1 MSTKHVTKRIETNEQ
16 ALHTLASLNKE
27 FLKKGD
33 IERVK
38 KSEILAKK
46 MWKNE
51 FIVAFC
57 GHFSAG
63 KSTMINSL
71 IGENVLPSSPI
82 PTSANT
88 VKVHRSSNDFTK
100 VFYHDKPPVLFP
112 ENYDFEIVKDF
123 CKDGQNVQSIEIG
136 HKDSA
141 LPEGV
146 TVMDTPGVDST
157 DEAHKI
163 STESALHVADI
174 VFYVMDYNHVQSQ
187 LNFQYTK
194 ELLRHGVKL
203 YLIVNQVDK
212 HNEEELLFESFKK
225 SVKESFES
233 WNVSPE
239 GIYYTTLKK
248 EDDPHN
254 QLKEVKSLIS
264 GSLDN
269 KKEMILNTYQ
279 SGIDQLL
286 TQHEKW
292 LEQELDGIRSEASS
306 IIDNQDWENKDEL
319 IQQEI
324 SLKKE
329 IEQHK
334 PDRYLIG
341 FKNEVEK
348 VLKNAYL
355 MPFETRELAKAYLES
370 QERNFKVG
378 LFFSKKKT
386 EEEQE
391 LRFHS
396 FMKQLHEG
404 VTSQLEWHLKSKG
417 NEYIK
422 KSGVDDSDVLQN
434 LENIKIRLDEK
445 VIHKPMKQGASV
457 TGEYVLNYCD
467 ELASNLKRMAKV
479 QMDSWIEKWMEA
491 LRLQSNEESQ
501 ELEEK
506 YEIIKPKVDWFNKL
520 NSLER
525 EQQDHLLSLYQK
537 VNADRKDDEEIIKQW
552 QKEWNQ
558 EANNVSIFSGEMK
571 KQEKELD
578 IEYVT
583 EQERTYDTN
592 TQKIDDM
599 VKKLNQMS
607 SKFREIRGFS
617 QLANQLQL
625 KAERLGNQEF
635 TIALFG
641 AFSAGKSSFAN
652 ALLGEKVLPV
662 SPNPTTAAINRIRPT
677 KGNKDHGS
685 AEVHL
690 KSEEQMID
698 DLKNSLKLFGHSC
711 KTMQEAYKIIPTV
724 LSLGDGEGKEKV
736 HLSFLQAFYKGYE
749 RFHSQ
754 LGQTLSTDLT
764 DFKEFVAN
772 ETQSCFV
779 ESIDLYY
786 DCEITRKG
794 ITLVDTPGAD
804 SINARHTGVSFE
816 YIRNSD
822 AILFVTYYNH
832 AFAKADREF
841 LIQLGRV
848 KDSFEL
854 DKMFFIINAIDLAE
868 DEGEYQEVKNYVH
881 EQLTQ
886 YGIRFPKLFGVS
898 SLLAIKQSSG
908 LQEDQSGIEKFK
920 KEFHAFLQNDL
931 TSMAIESAQSQWEK
945 GLKRLKNLIEVSS
958 EDEFTRQ
965 KKKEAL
971 KDAQSKIAILMST
984 QAESN
989 SKKRISQEIQEL
1001 LFYVKQRVFLR
1012 FSDFFKE
1019 SFHPSMFQGKDSTK
1033 GHLQKALNELLE
1045 SVGFDFSQEMRA
1057 TSLRIELFTV
1067 DQLHK
1072 EMNQLEKKIARIY
1085 EGIVLPPY
1093 EFGKLETLPFEKAF
1107 ENIELT
1113 KFQKAW
1119 TYFKNEKHFFEND
1132 GKKKVMEELYEHL
1145 QHPSD
1150 LYLEGQQVRI
1160 EQWSVTYF
1168 EDEMTLLRKEM
1179 VKACQEQFSSW
1190 EDALNS
1196 SNNIDDWKKT
1206 YLLLEGNN

>member
-1 MSTKHVTKRIETNEQ
+1 MSTKNVTKRIETNEQ
-16 ALHTLASLNKE
+16 ALHTLASLYKE

-33 IERVK
+33 IETVK
-38 KSEILAKK
+38 KAEILARK

-88 VKVHRSSNDFTK
+88 VKVHRSVTDFTK
-100 VFYHDKPPVLFP
+100 VFYHDKAPVLFP
-112 ENYDFEIVKDF
+112 EDYDFEIVKDF
-123 CKDGQNVQSIEIG
+123 CKDGQNVHSIEIG

-194 ELLRHGVKL
+194 ELLSHGVKL

-212 HNEEELLFESFKK
+212 HNEEELSFESFKN
-225 SVKESFES
+225 SVKKSFES
-233 WNVSPE
+233 WNVNPE

-254 QLKEVKSLIS
+254 QLLEVKSLIS

-269 KKEMILNTYQ
+269 KTEMILNTYQ

-286 TQHEKW
+286 AQHQKW
-292 LEQELDGIRSEASS
+292 LEQELEEVRAEAES
-306 IIDNQDWENKDEL
+306 IIDKQDWENKDEL

-324 SLKKE
+324 SLKE
-329 IEQHK
+329 AIEQHN
-334 PDRYLIG
+334 PDRYLTG
-341 FKNEVEK
+341 FKKEIEK

-355 MPFETRELAKAYLES
+355 MPFETRELAKSYLES

-386 EEEQE
+386 EEVRET
-391 LRFHS
+391 RFHS
-396 FMKQLHEG
+396 FMNQLKEG

-422 KSGVDDSDVLQN
+422 KSGVDDPDVLQN
-434 LENIKIRLDEK
+434 LENIRIEVNEN
-445 VIHKPMKQGASV
+445 VIQKPMKQGANV
-457 TGEYVLNYCD
+457 TGEYVLNYCE
-467 ELASNLKRMAKV
+467 ELATNLKRMAKV
-479 QMDSWIEKWMEA
+479 QTDIWVETWMEA
-491 LRLQSNEESQ
+491 LRLQSKEESQ
-501 ELEEK
+501 DLEEK
-506 YEIIKPKVDWFNKL
+506 YEIIKPKVEWFYKL
-520 NSLER
+520 DSLET
-525 EQQDHLLSLYQK
+525 EQQEHLRVLYLKLKKHNLDQ
-537 VNADRKDDEEIIKQW
+537 EEIITQW

-558 EANNVSIFSGEMK
+558 DANNVSIFSGELK
-571 KQEKELD
+571 KQEKALS
-578 IEYVT
+578 IENVI
-583 EQERTYDTN
+583 EQERINDTDSQN
-592 TQKIDDM
+592 VEDM

-607 SKFREIRGFS
+607 SKFKEIRGFS
-617 QLANQLQL
+617 QLANQLKL

-677 KGNKDHGS
+677 KGNKNHGS

-690 KSEEQMID
+690 KSGVQMLEDI
-698 DLKNSLKLFGHSC
+698 KNSLKLFGHSC
-711 KTMQEAYKIIPTV
+711 NTMQEAYEMIPSV
-724 LSLGDGEGKEKV
+724 LSSGVGEGKEKV
-736 HLSFLQAFYKGYE
+736 HLSFLNAFYKGFD
-749 RFHSQ
+749 RFHSL
-754 LGQTLSTDLT
+754 LGQTVTTDLT

-786 DCEITRKG
+786 DCEITRRG

-868 DEGEYQEVKNYVH
+868 NEEEYQEVKMYVH

-898 SLLAIKQSSG
+898 SLLAIKHSSE
-908 LQEDQSGIEKFK
+908 LKEDLSGMDKFK
-920 KEFHAFLQNDL
+920 QEFHSFLQNDL

-945 GLKRLKNLIEVSS
+945 GLKRLQNLIEVSS

-965 KKKEAL
+965 KKKETL
-971 KDAQSKIAILMST
+971 KDAQSKIFELLST
-984 QAESN
+984 QVESN

-1019 SFHPSMFQGKDSTK
+1019 SFHPSMFQGKGSTK
-1033 GHLQKALNELLE
+1033 DHLQKSLNELLE
-1045 SVGFDFSQEMRA
+1045 SIGFDFSQEMRA
-1057 TSLRIELFTV
+1057 TSLRVERFSLE
-1067 DQLHK
+1067 QLKK
-1072 EMNQLEKKIARIY
+1072 EMSQLEKKITKIY
-1085 EGIVLPPY
+1085 EGIVIPPY
-1093 EFGKLETLPFEKAF
+1093 EFGKLDTLPFEKAF
-1107 ENIELT
+1107 EKIELM

-1119 TYFKNEKHFFEND
+1119 TYFKNEKHFFESD
-1132 GKKKVMEELYEHL
+1132 GKKKVMEELYDHL

-1150 LYLEGQQVRI
+1150 LYLERQQERM
-1160 EQWSVTYF
+1160 EQWFVHYV
-1168 EDEMTLLRKEM
+1168 ENEMTSLRKEM
-1179 VKACQEQFSSW
+1179 LNVCQEQFSSW
-1190 EDALNS
+1190 EEALNS
-1196 SNNIDDWKKT
+1196 SINIDDWKESYRFLK
-1206 YLLLEGNN
+1206 ES